1 MLNPENVGR
10 KSEQRKIVVEHG
22 QLKLFAKAVCETNP
36 IYFDQDAAKAAG
48 HRDILAPPT
57 FGNCL
62 KLLAPSIDLSYESL
76 GIDYKR
82 LLHAQEKIEAFQP
95 IYAGDELTLVTEVID
110 MYEKKGGA
118 LQFLVMLTSIHRQG
132 ELVQNLTGTVV
143 MRQEV
148 AQ

>member
-143 MRQEV
+143 MRKEV

>member
-1 MLNPENVGR
+1 
-10 KSEQRKIVVEHG
+10 
-22 QLKLFAKAVCETNP
+22 
-36 IYFDQDAAKAAG
+36 
-48 HRDILAPPT
+48 
-57 FGNCL
+57 
-62 KLLAPSIDLSYESL
+62 
-76 GIDYKR
+76 
-82 LLHAQEKIEAFQP
+82 
-95 IYAGDELTLVTEVID
+95 

>member
-1 MLNPENVGR
+1 MLNPKNVGR
-10 KSEQRKIVVEHG
+10 KSEQREIVVEHG

-36 IYFDQDAAKAAG
+36 IYFDQKAAKAAG

-62 KLLAPSIDLSYESL
+62 KLLAPSIELSYESL

-82 LLHAQEKIEAFQP
+82 LLHAEEKIEAFHP
-95 IYAGDELTLVTEVID
+95 IYAGDTLTLETEVID
-110 MYEKKGGA
+110 MYQKKGGA
-118 LQFLVMLTSIHRQG
+118 LQFLVMRTSIYRDDM
-132 ELVQNLTGTVV
+132 LVQNLTGTVV

-148 AQ
+148 TS